1 MKRTGLIYILVA
13 MIASISS
20 DAYGVSPEAVYDME
34 QAKEICDDLPLEAV
48 EGIWIYPEDNVAV
61 LILNDRN
68 DRRRSY
74 ATSYTMRVVESKDAR
89 LKPGDVIG
97 KLIETPDAK
106 TYKIDLFTEKRNQSW
121 LNPVTCIATLGNE
134 GDTFIFKKGAN
145 RLRGRL
151 NFNLSRL
158 LPGFWK
164 MISAG
169 ITTNTGDTD
178 LKAPV
183 GMMKIYPSYDGNGSS
198 RRRVRY
204 L

>member
-134 GDTFIFKKGAN
+134 GDTFIFKKGAS
-145 RLRGRL
+145 RLKGRL

-169 ITTNTGDTD
+169 ITTNTGNTD